1 MWSIV
6 YLVIGILYCYL
17 LDVPLYNRIAKSNIE
32 MFLLLAIMDI
42 FVFIG
47 IQLYNKLFKDIK
59 KIKWY
64 QLIIGMGVSAI
75 SLLFTMT
82 IRFIFGMQGM

>member
-59 KIKWY
+59 KAKWY

>member
-64 QLIIGMGVSAI
+64 QSIIGMGVSAI

>member
-47 IQLYNKLFKDIK
+47 IQLYNKLFKNIK

>member
-32 MFLLLAIMDI
+32 LFLLLAIMDI

>member
-17 LDVPLYNRIAKSNIE
+17 LGVPLYNRIAKSNIE